1 MQLIVILLIT
11 VSVLTFLSGAIMFF
25 GSKKKERARSAW
37 FFVATIFA
45 TIWMLSISLF
55 LVADSSWIDAIG
67 WHVNWTYISAIFIDV
82 ALLGYISWHEKY
94 GRIAT
99 IVFLVLGIIL
109 SSVFL
114 ANPSLLYTD
123 ITLANTGNSLE
134 TNIGPFYFV
143 YITFFCLLVPAVIT
157 TLFRQIY
164 RSRSLRKRGADLVLL
179 VGFAISGTMSLIFNL
194 ILPLWDWSLIW
205 LGPLAISTTI
215 LAVYYTILRYRTLN
229 LSSIW
234 LKLLSYIVVVASIAI
249 IYMVIFSIIFAALF
263 RGSTPSTEVII
274 LNFVMI
280 LIFLA
285 LMPAMNEFIKFT
297 RSLISNPETHP
308 DHALDDILEPKPKNT
323 HKEEGSH
330 GANDR
335 K

>member
-25 GSKKKERARSAW
+25 GSKKKERTRSAW
-37 FFVATIFA
+37 FFAATIFA

-55 LVADSSWIDAIG
+55 LVADPSWIDVIG
-67 WHVNWTYISAIFIDV
+67 WHVNWTYISAIFIDI
-82 ALLGYISWHEKY
+82 ALLGYIAWHEKY

-99 IVFLVLGIIL
+99 ALFVILGLIL
-109 SSVFL
+109 SGIFL
-114 ANPSLLYTD
+114 IDPSLLYTD
-123 ITLANTGNSLE
+123 VILSNAGNSLV
-134 TNIGPFYFV
+134 TNIGPFYFA
-143 YITFFCLLVPAVIT
+143 YIAFFCLLVPAVII

-274 LNFVMI
+274 LNFIMI

-285 LMPAMNEFIKFT
+285 LMPAMNEFIRFT
-297 RSLISNPETHP
+297 RSLITNPDSQQES
-308 DHALDDILEPKPKNT
+308 DSANPKPKNT
-323 HKEEGSH
+323 HKEESEH
-330 GANDR
+330 GASGR
-335 K
+335 R